1 MKPGPPVSVH
11 FHTGL
16 ILPLLPFV
24 LLGAAL
30 LTGSKK
36 TLVIEAARRDQTER
50 LAALQAAPKGLPY
63 GPFAVTRTPDV
74 LLTDIRRHKDV
85 LVTVTA
91 PQTDGPFPV
100 IVFSHGAGG
109 DGTQNE
115 PLLRWWA
122 SNGYVVLSPTHSDSL
137 LWQQRRSDLCDR
149 EGDASEGSTIGLQT
163 VVHLTM
169 RDPQSGVQR
178 ARDISFVLNSL
189 NTLEEAVPS
198 LVGKMDRT
206 RVGIAGNSL
215 GACTAQ
221 LVGGASVYV
230 PGQTNPLSFRDRRAQ
245 AVLQLSGQ
253 GTGQQGMTK
262 ESWKAFPV
270 PMMTVTG
277 SEDRSA
283 SSYGPEWK
291 KEPFEFSPA
300 DGSKYLVFIQGAHS
314 GCFSGRFTGR
324 ARRHQKRFTVLAG
337 ENMSQSPPINQ
348 KAIFSYVE
356 QTTLDFW
363 NMTLKN
369 DAGAKAIL
377 NENAALLAQQNGV
390 TATISHK

>member
-16 ILPLLPFV
+16 ILPLVPFL
-24 LLGAAL
+24 LLGAAV

-36 TLVIEAARRDQTER
+36 TMVAEAARHDRTER
-50 LAALQAAPKGLPY
+50 LAALEAAPRGLSY

-74 LLTDIRRHKDV
+74 LLTDIRRRKDV

-91 PQTDGPFPV
+91 PQTGGPFPV

-137 LWQQRRSDLCDR
+137 LWQQRRNDLCDR
-149 EGDASEGSTIGLQT
+149 AGDDSEGGNIGLQT
-163 VVHLTM
+163 VVRLTM
-169 RDPQSGVQR
+169 CDPQSGVQR
-178 ARDISFVLNSL
+178 ARDVSFVLNSL
-189 NTLEEAVPS
+189 NTLEEAVPT
-198 LVGKMDRT
+198 LAGKMDRAHIG
-206 RVGIAGNSL
+206 VAGNSL

-221 LVGGASVYV
+221 MVGGASVYV
-230 PGQTNPLSFRDRRAQ
+230 PGQSKPLSFRDRRAQ

-253 GTGQQGMTK
+253 GTGQQGMTR
-262 ESWKAFPV
+262 ESWKTFPV

-283 SSYGPEWK
+283 HSFGPEWK
-291 KEPFEFSPA
+291 KEPFDFSPA
-300 DGSKYLVFIQGAHS
+300 DGSKYLVFIQGAHGGS
-314 GCFSGRFTGR
+314 FSGRFAGR
-324 ARRHQKRFTVLAG
+324 ARHQKQLTALVGASGVSSPL
-337 ENMSQSPPINQ
+337 SQQ
-348 KAIFSYVE
+348 KAIFCYVE
-356 QTTLDFW
+356 QATLDFW
-363 NMTLKN
+363 DMTLKHN
-369 DAGAKAIL
+369 PAAKATL
-377 NENAALLAQQNGV
+377 DGNAASLAQQNGV
-390 TATISHK
+390 TATVAHK

>member
-1 MKPGPPVSVH
+1 MKSGPPVSVT

-16 ILPLLPFV
+16 ILPLLPIF

-36 TLVIEAARRDQTER
+36 ALVAEAARHDQTER
-50 LAALQAAPKGLPY
+50 LAALQAAPRGLPY

-74 LLTDIRRHKDV
+74 LLPDIRRRKDV

-91 PQTDGPFPV
+91 PQIGGPFPV

-137 LWQQRRSDLCDR
+137 LWQQRHSDLCDR
-149 EGDASEGSTIGLQT
+149 VGDDSEGSSLGLQT

-178 ARDISFVLNSL
+178 ARDVSFVLNSL
-189 NTLEEAVPS
+189 NTLEETVPT
-198 LVGKMDRT
+198 LAGKMDRT
-206 RVGIAGNSL
+206 HVGVAGNSL

-253 GTGQQGMTK
+253 GTGQQGITK
-262 ESWKAFPV
+262 ESWRRFPV
-270 PMMTVTG
+270 PMMVVTG
-277 SEDRSA
+277 SEDRSG
-283 SSYGPEWK
+283 SSIGPEGK
-291 KEPFEFSPA
+291 REPFDFSPT
-300 DGSKYLVFIQGAHS
+300 DGSKYLVVIQGAHS

-324 ARRHQKRFTVLAG
+324 ARHQKRFDELAG
-337 ENMSQSPPINQ
+337 ETVSQSPPADQ

-356 QTTLDFW
+356 KATLAFW
-363 NMTLKN
+363 NMTLKKDPLGN
-369 DAGAKAIL
+369 MML
-377 NENAALLAQQNGV
+377 THNASFMAHYYGV